1 MNRRIIRITYW
12 ILGGFFA
19 SLLLS
24 VVYYLVFALLFS
36 SDLDKHFKEENRLYE
51 KYLPGVEMDARL
63 LDDELEFLRA
73 RDENVYREVFKA
85 DSPMVSE
92 LLEGDILLEDVQG
105 KSDFVTRAGIQGA
118 RAMEEAA
125 RVDDCWR
132 EIYDSLNAKG
142 YSLPPMT
149 MPVNG
154 LNYTNVGASV
164 GDKISPFYKVA
175 VYHDGLDLIAP
186 AQTAVVA
193 SGAGTVSDVQKARGG
208 RGNMVEIRHP
218 GGYVTRYA
226 HLGSISVKKGQK
238 VSAGTKIGEVGD
250 SGRSFTTHLHYEVER
265 NGIKLDPNN
274 FFFGTLTPNEYL
286 RFMIMSASSGQS
298 MD

>member
-1 MNRRIIRITYW
+1 MKHRIMKIIYW

-51 KYLPGVEMDARL
+51 KYLPGVEMEARL

-125 RVDDCWR
+125 RVDECWR
-132 EIYDSLNAKG
+132 EIYDSLNAAG

-154 LNYTNVGASV
+154 LNYTNIGASV
-164 GDKISPFYKVA
+164 GDKMSPFYKVT

-193 SGAGTVSDVQKARGG
+193 SGAGTVSDVQKAQGG
-208 RGNMVEIRHP
+208 RGNMVEIRHA

>member
-1 MNRRIIRITYW
+1 MKIIYW

-51 KYLPGVEMDARL
+51 KYLPGVEMEARL

-132 EIYDSLNAKG
+132 EIYDSLNAVG

-154 LNYTNVGASV
+154 LNYTNIGASV
-164 GDKISPFYKVA
+164 GDKMSPFYKVT

-193 SGAGTVSDVQKARGG
+193 SGAGTVSDVQKAQGG
-208 RGNMVEIRHP
+208 RGNMVEIRHA